1 MLFSEN
7 NVSSCIQHEVA
18 ALAPIGV
25 FDSGI
30 GGLSVL
36 RALIK
41 AMPARRFIYMADT
54 GYAPYGE
61 RNDEYIIDRSHE
73 IAHWMHETQNTAGLV
88 IACNTAT
95 AAAAKSLR
103 QKYGQNWRI
112 IGVEPGLKP
121 AAVLSQTGR
130 IAIMATASTLQ
141 SEKFQKLISHTKEST
156 EQDLTIFSCPCN
168 GLAKA
173 IEDFDEEKIE
183 QLISDY
189 TSQVKASKS
198 DVVALGCTHYCL
210 LQAQIEKMLPGIQVL
225 DTGEAIAKHA
235 ASLFTKQVAQS
246 NSISSAMCDHGC
258 FSPQPLQAW
267 STGDIKQLENAIA
280 RWLPDIHAQVNPWHG
295 NL

>member
-1 MLFSEN
+1 MLFPEN
-7 NVSSCIQHEVA
+7 NVASCSQHEA
-18 ALAPIGV
+18 TSLAPIGV

-41 AMPARRFIYMADT
+41 SMPAHRFIYMADT

-61 RNDEYIIDRSHE
+61 RSDEYIIGRSRE
-73 IAHWMHETQNTAGLV
+73 IAHWMHEIQNTAGLV

-95 AAAAKSLR
+95 AAAARLLR
-103 QKYGQNWRI
+103 QEYDPNWPI

-121 AAVLSQTGR
+121 AAALSHTGH

-141 SEKFQKLISHTKEST
+141 SEKFQKLIAHTKQSM
-156 EQDLTIFSCPCN
+156 QRDLAIFSCPCN

-183 QLISDY
+183 QLILEY
-189 TSQVKASKS
+189 TTQVKASKA

-210 LQAQIEKMLPGIQVL
+210 VQAQIKKMLPDIQVL
-225 DTGEAIAKHA
+225 DTGEAIARHA
-235 ASLFTKQVAQS
+235 ATLFTKQAEQYNLTS
-246 NSISSAMCDHGC
+246 YNNDY
-258 FSPQPLQAW
+258 FPPQPLQAW
-267 STGDIKQLENAIA
+267 STGNIRQLEEAIA
-280 RWLPDIHAQVNPWHG
+280 RWLPDIDVQVNPWNG
-295 NL
+295 NK

>member
-7 NVSSCIQHEVA
+7 NVSSCTPHEMTP
-18 ALAPIGV
+18 LAPIGV

-61 RNDEYIIDRSHE
+61 RSDAYIIDRSCK
-73 IAHWMHETQNTAGLV
+73 IAHWMYKTQNTAGLV

-95 AAAAKSLR
+95 AAAAQLLR
-103 QKYGQNWRI
+103 QEYGQNWPI

-121 AAVLSQTGR
+121 AVALSQTGR

-141 SEKFQKLISHTKEST
+141 SEKFQKLIALTKKNTPRE
-156 EQDLTIFSCPCN
+156 LTIFSCACD

-173 IEDFDEEKIE
+173 IEEFDEEKIE
-183 QLISDY
+183 TLLFRY
-189 TSQVKASKS
+189 VAQVKASGA

-210 LQAQIEKMLPGIQVL
+210 IQAKIEKMLPDIHVL
-225 DTGEAIAKHA
+225 DTGEAIARHA
-235 ASLFTKQVAQS
+235 TSFFTQPVVRQNAHS
-246 NSISSAMCDHGC
+246 HGNNVMSSHV
-258 FSPQPLQAW
+258 LQAW
-267 STGDIKQLENAIA
+267 SSGQTVQLEEAIT
-280 RWLPDIHAQVNPWHG
+280 RWLPDIHAQVNLWETH
-295 NL
+295 L